1 MNPELITQWAEH
13 DSAVQKT
20 LLLATRSIRIFDTD
34 LARLRLESREN
45 TLFLRRFLTAAPRTT
60 LQIVLRDAE
69 PFRRSSPRL
78 FNLLGDYSS
87 TMTVTEYQPTGSA
100 LNDSMLLADDC
111 HALIRFHKDHVR
123 SNAIIENP
131 DECRGYL
138 VRFQEIQNE
147 GGTAISATTLG
158 L

>member
-1 MNPELITQWAEH
+1 MQPELITSWAEH
-13 DSAVQKT
+13 AGHVRKI
-20 LLLATRSIRIFDTD
+20 LLLARRSLRIFDED
-34 LARLRLESREN
+34 LTCLGLEQAEN
-45 TLFLRRFLTAAPRTT
+45 AALLRRFLAADRSNR
-60 LQIVLRDAE
+60 LQIILRDGE

-123 SNAIIENP
+123 SKAIIENP